1 MKPVTKQNLLALVI
15 GLLFFL
21 VTFTLLS
28 WPFFLATLISLGTYF
43 AVYLLASPVLRMV
56 CGPVY
61 SPLVGITSFLN
72 ASSPPA
78 INTSIANEEVF
89 VTWT

>member
-1 MKPVTKQNLLALVI
+1 MKFLRDLLFGLF
-15 GLLFFL
+15 GLLC
-21 VTFTLLS
+21 LLD
-28 WPFFLATLISLGTYF
+28 PEIGAALADPQHTDRIGGSGCQPGLT
-43 AVYLLASPVLRMV
+43 VV

-61 SPLVGITSFLN
+61 SPLAGITSFLN

>member
-1 MKPVTKQNLLALVI
+1 MKFLRDLLFGLF
-15 GLLFFL
+15 GLLC
-21 VTFTLLS
+21 LLD
-28 WPFFLATLISLGTYF
+28 PEIGAALADPQHTDRIGGSGCQPGLTDG
-43 AVYLLASPVLRMV
+43 LR
-56 CGPVY
+56 P
-61 SPLVGITSFLN
+61 LN